1 MRPRRRETPLA
12 SLPGSRQL
20 SERNWPAVGFD
31 AVSLRGEGWTERP
44 FRQFVLKVNGRCNL
58 SCTYCYVYELADQ
71 SWRDKPRI
79 ISPNALGQAAL
90 RIAEHAAAHR
100 LPVVEIILH
109 GGEPLLCG
117 ESFIRSAVA
126 LLRNAVPA
134 ETGLSLRLQTN
145 GTLLTQR
152 MLAMLREQ
160 DIKVGVSVDGTAQT
174 HDAKRRYA
182 NGRGSY
188 HLVSAALRRLAEER
202 YSAIYSGVLCT
213 VDISADPIE
222 TYESLAAFSPPRVD
236 FLLPHANWSAL
247 PPGAP
252 AVRYGE
258 WLSAVFDRWYGQ
270 RTPETR
276 VRLFEE
282 IIHLLLGGHSSSEAI
297 GLSPVA
303 LIVIDTDGSIEQVD
317 TLKSAFPGAPD
328 TGMNV
333 FTHSFDDVLGHP
345 AIMARQIGDK
355 GLSDTCRACPVVKI
369 CGGGYYPHRYSQGE
383 GFRNPSVY
391 CEGLRYLIEHIARRI
406 RADLRER
413 SAC

>member
-1 MRPRRRETPLA
+1 VIPLVW
-12 SLPGSRQL
+12 LPGSRQL
-20 SERNWPAVGFD
+20 SERNWPAVGLD
-31 AVSLRGEGWTERP
+31 VVSLRGEGWTEYP

-79 ISPNALGQAAL
+79 ISSSTLRQVAF
-90 RIAEHAAAHR
+90 RIAEHAAEHR
-100 LPVVEIILH
+100 LPAVEIIFH

-117 ESFIRSAVA
+117 ESFIRSAVVRLRDA
-126 LLRNAVPA
+126 LAA
-134 ETGLSLRLQTN
+134 ETELSLRLQTN
-145 GTLLTQR
+145 GTLLTER
-152 MLAMLREQ
+152 MLAMLHEQ

-174 HDAKRRYA
+174 HDARRRYPH
-182 NGRGSY
+182 GGGSY
-188 HLVSAALRRLAEER
+188 SLVSAALRRLAEER

-213 VDISADPIE
+213 IDIYADPIE
-222 TYESLAAFSPPRVD
+222 TYESLAALAPPRVD
-236 FLLPHANWSAL
+236 FLLPHANWSVL
-247 PPGAP
+247 PPAAP

-270 RTPETR
+270 HAPETR

-282 IIHLLLGGHSSSEAI
+282 IINLLLGGHSSSEAI
-297 GLSPVA
+297 GLSPVG
-303 LIVIDTDGSIEQVD
+303 LIVIDTNGSIEQVD

-333 FTHSFDDVLGHP
+333 FKHSFDDVLGHP

-355 GLSDTCRACPVVKI
+355 ALSDTCLACPVGKI

-406 RADLRER
+406 RADLREP